1 MNTTHIIYH
10 VDALEWE
17 LQRGR
22 EMVCLIRL
30 IKYDDLTLF
39 KNDVI
44 SFLVQFE
51 AENNLVLGVLQSL
64 SEKDELPFFMA
75 AVLKDN
81 DIGMVFLQTH
91 PSEIILSKSVS
102 FSSKEIHE
110 IGENLIAANQDIP
123 GFKGEKKLT
132 TELAMFISNVKGI
145 QANVLRNQRIYQLEK
160 IKKKA
165 ISNGNLRK
173 VIEND
178 HPIIKDWVYHFCYET
193 NQPIS
198 VEEADKRAARMINKG
213 SLAAWEVNGEMVS
226 MASSIRPT
234 PNNISISY
242 VYTPI
247 SERNKGYASDCVS
260 AFTQFLL
267 DRGYKTTSLYTD
279 LSNPTSNKIY
289 IQIGYEPIMD
299 SIGIVFK

>member
-1 MNTTHIIYH
+1 M
-10 VDALEWE
+10 
-17 LQRGR
+17 
-22 EMVCLIRL
+22 IRL

-44 SFLVQFE
+44 AYLVQFE

-81 DIGMVFLQTH
+81 DIGLVFLQTH

-123 GFKGEKKLT
+123 GFIGEKKLT
-132 TELAMFISNVKGI
+132 AELAIYISNVKGI

-165 ISNGNLRK
+165 NSNGNLRK

-178 HPIIKDWVYHFCYET
+178 HPIINEWVYHFCYET

-198 VEEADKRAARMINKG
+198 VEEAVKRAARMINKG
-213 SLAAWEVNGEMVS
+213 SLAVWEVNGEMVS

-247 SERNKGYASDCVS
+247 NERNKGYASDCVS

-299 SIGIVFK
+299 SIGILFK

>member
-17 LQRGR
+17 LQTGR

-81 DIGMVFLQTH
+81 DIGLVFLQTH

-110 IGENLIAANQDIP
+110 IGENLIAANRDIP
-123 GFKGEKKLT
+123 GFIGEKKLT
-132 TELAMFISNVKGI
+132 AELAIYISNVKGI

-165 ISNGNLRK
+165 NSNGNLRK

-178 HPIIKDWVYHFCYET
+178 HPIIKEWVYHFCYET

-242 VYTPI
+242 VYTVTAKPYCPPI
-247 SERNKGYASDCVS
+247 DGVCCPKPDGQAVQSMV
-260 AFTQFLL
+260 
-267 DRGYKTTSLYTD
+267 
-279 LSNPTSNKIY
+279 
-289 IQIGYEPIMD
+289 
-299 SIGIVFK
+299 